1 MIKVAVRVA
10 VTGGAGRMGS
20 LIAGLVADTEGLKLS
35 AVLERQGHPAVGRDA
50 GEFIGSSV
58 AGIKITDS
66 VEGAMQDCDVL
77 IDFTSAEASMKNI
90 RAVADAGKAIVV
102 GSTGFS
108 HEQKKEISAITGA
121 RIFLAANMSVGMN
134 VLFRLVHEAARLLGD
149 DYDVEIIE
157 THHRFKKD
165 SPSGSAK
172 RLAEAVADALRRDP
186 ESDFVYGRE
195 GIVGERTKKEIGIHA
210 VRAGDVVGDHTVIF
224 GALGERLELTHKA
237 SSRETFARGAV
248 RAALWIPGQ
257 QPGVYEMMDLLG
269 LK

>member
-1 MIKVAVRVA
+1 MIKVA

-20 LIAGLVADTEGLKLS
+20 LIAGLVTDTAGLRLG
-35 AVLERQGHPAVGRDA
+35 AVLEREGHPSVDRDA
-50 GEFIGSSV
+50 GEMFGASV
-58 AGIKITDS
+58 AGIKVSDD
-66 VEGAMQDCDVL
+66 VAKAMEECDVL
-77 IDFTSAEASMKNI
+77 IDFTSAEVSMKNI
-90 RAVADAGKAIVV
+90 RAVTLAGKAIVV
-102 GSTGFS
+102 GSTGFTPD
-108 HEQKKEISAITGA
+108 QKREISSLPGA
-121 RIFLAANMSVGMN
+121 RVFLAANMSVGMN
-134 VLFRLVHEAARLLGD
+134 VLFRLVNEAAKLLGD
-149 DYDVEIIE
+149 DFDVEIVE

-165 SPSGSAK
+165 SPSGSAL
-172 RLAEAVADALRRDP
+172 RLAEAVASALKRDP

-237 SSRETFARGAV
+237 SSRETFARGAI

-257 QPGVYEMMDLLG
+257 KPGVYEMLDLLG